1 MNAAAAA
8 ATIGL
13 AILAAACDSTRTN
26 VEPAP
31 SASVVAVKPPLLP
44 GDHLAPGELLEGTQ
58 EAYGIKLPQLVKID
72 EVFSKETATSGPVAL
87 HPMVDYLRA
96 RVTGGDLREGA
107 DSATFEHVTAPGKPQ
122 PELEIHLVRSRD
134 VVRIFFR
141 DATPPV
147 LPPLPDDA
155 ARFKRAG
162 LTPSGKI
169 LDPTHLD

>member
-1 MNAAAAA
+1 MNGAASAA
-8 ATIGL
+8 IGL
-13 AILAAACDSTRTN
+13 AILAVACDATRTN

-31 SASVVAVKPPLLP
+31 SAGVVAVKPPMLP

-58 EAYGIKLPQLVKID
+58 EAYGIKLPQLVKVD
-72 EVFSKETATSGPVAL
+72 EVFSDETAASGPVAL
-87 HPMVDYLRA
+87 HPLVDYLRA
-96 RVTGGDLREGA
+96 RVTGGELREGT

-122 PELEIHLVRSRD
+122 PELQIHLARSRD
-134 VVRIFFR
+134 VMRIVFR

-147 LPPLPDDA
+147 LPPLPDDT

-162 LTPSGKI
+162 LSPSGRI